1 MVRLSEKNSG
11 IIRQFDIKRRN
22 VKIGYYFLF
31 LVSCIMVFIALI
43 PIIWILLS
51 GFKTLNEFVNE
62 STFLPKSYDIKNFIK
77 TWQLLKFGKYYLN
90 SFYSVIGSVF
100 FAVICNGLLAY
111 DISKI
116 KPFGSKLIFALIM
129 WSLMIPSTTSIV
141 PLFVNINKI
150 GLQGTFIPLWLSMGA
165 NAFYVI
171 LYKNFFDSIPQSL
184 VEAARLD
191 GCSELGIFFKI
202 ILPLSASINTV
213 VVIYAINAAW
223 SDFLLPYLVL
233 NNSGYET
240 VMVRLFQFR
249 TSIATDVDIIRAIVF
264 SIIPPIILFGL
275 FQKYIMEGIT
285 QTGIKG

>member
-11 IIRQFDIKRRN
+11 IIRQFDIKKRN
-22 VKIGYYFLF
+22 VRVGYYLLI
-31 LVSCIMVFIALI
+31 LVSCIMVIIALI
-43 PIIWILLS
+43 PIIWIFLS

-62 STFLPKSYDIKNFIK
+62 STFLPKTYDIKKFVK

-90 SFYSVIGSVF
+90 SFYSVIGSAI

-111 DISKI
+111 GISKVR
-116 KPFGSKLIFALIM
+116 PSGSKLIFTLIM
-129 WSLMIPSTTSIV
+129 WSLMIPATTSIV

-165 NAFYVI
+165 NAFYVV

-191 GCSELGIFFKI
+191 GCSELDIFFKI

-233 NNSGYET
+233 NNSGFET

-249 TSIATDVDIIRAIVF
+249 TSIATDVDVIRAIVF
-264 SIIPPIILFGL
+264 SIIPPVILFGI

>member
-1 MVRLSEKNSG
+1 MVRLNEKNSG
-11 IIRQFDIKRRN
+11 IIRQFDIKKWN
-22 VKIGYYFLF
+22 VRVGYYL
-31 LVSCIMVFIALI
+31 LILASCLMVLIALI
-43 PIIWILLS
+43 PIIWIFLS
-51 GFKTLNEFVNE
+51 GFKTLNEFVNVP
-62 STFLPKSYDIKNFIK
+62 TFLPKTYNISNFVK

-90 SFYSVIGSVF
+90 SFYSVVGSVI

-111 DISKI
+111 SISKV
-116 KPFGSKLIFALIM
+116 KPRGSKLIYALIL
-129 WSLMIPSTTSIV
+129 WSLMIPATTSIV

-171 LYKNFFDSIPQSL
+171 LYKSFYDSIPQSL

-191 GCSELGIFFKI
+191 GCSELGIFFRI

-233 NNSGYET
+233 NNSGLET

-249 TSIATDVDIIRAIVF
+249 TSIATDVDVIRAIVF
-264 SIIPPIILFGL
+264 SIIPPVILFGI

-285 QTGIKG
+285 KTGIKG